1 MTEDERGSKPKLKQP
16 LIAKSVNSFH
26 RVVPNPILR
35 KASRKRIGRTQR
47 SGDSPLM
54 KGDDGVVGGVG
65 ERCGVGDGDGGGGSD
80 DRRGDYWSSLQ
91 DRRGVGERSS
101 GHKRTLHRHLV
112 GVGVAG
118 GDREGMGDRYRSRDY
133 RRRVEG
139 GRQVSGCTRDAGHQ
153 GEESDDLVHA
163 D

>member
-1 MTEDERGSKPKLKQP
+1 VTEDERGPKPKLKQP

-35 KASRKRIGRTQR
+35 KASRKRGEDVT
-47 SGDSPLM
+47 DSPLM
-54 KGDDGVVGGVG
+54 KSDDGVMGGGVG
-65 ERCGVGDGDGGGGSD
+65 ERCGVSDDGGGGD
-80 DRRGDYWSSLQ
+80 DRCGGDDWGSLQ

-101 GHKRTLHRHLV
+101 GHERALHRHLV

-118 GDREGMGDRYRSRDY
+118 GDREGMGDRYRSRDN

-139 GRQVSGCTRDAGHQ
+139 GRQVAGCSRDASHQ
-153 GEESDDLVHA
+153 GKQSDDLVHV
-163 D
+163 DD